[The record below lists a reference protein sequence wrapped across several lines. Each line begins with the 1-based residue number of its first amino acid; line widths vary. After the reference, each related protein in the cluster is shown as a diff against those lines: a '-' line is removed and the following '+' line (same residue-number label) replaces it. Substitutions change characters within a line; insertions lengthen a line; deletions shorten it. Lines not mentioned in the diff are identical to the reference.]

1 MGVTIYYFELVN
13 KPTSDDDELAYAD
26 EIDQLE
32 VKNHEELDDGT
43 LTVKFINSFH
53 LGKTK
58 VKVRCLGVY

>member
-13 KPTSDDDELAYAD
+13 KPTSDDDELGDAD
-26 EIDQLE
+26 EIDQLD
-32 VKNHEELDDGT
+32 VKNHEELHDGT
-43 LTVKFINSFH
+43 LVVKFINSFH